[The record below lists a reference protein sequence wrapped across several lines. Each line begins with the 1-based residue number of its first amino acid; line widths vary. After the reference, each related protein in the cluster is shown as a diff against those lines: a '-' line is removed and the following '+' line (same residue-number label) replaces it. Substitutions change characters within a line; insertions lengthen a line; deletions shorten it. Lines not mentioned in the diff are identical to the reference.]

1 VTWAKEKEKVLNENL
16 MERVLNRDNLME
28 AYKRVKANG
37 GAPGIDGM
45 SVQAFNDHAR
55 DHWPVIADKLRTGE
69 YLPGAIRGVSIP
81 KPQGGERL
89 LGIPNV
95 QDRVIQQALSQVL
108 SPIFEAEFSTNSYG
122 YRPGRSAHDAIEAAR
137 DYVLSGKTW
146 VVDIDISAFFDE
158 VEHDRLMA
166 KIGRKVRDKQVLKL
180 IGRYLRAPMQRNG
193 RQEKRVRGTPQG
205 GPLSPLLANI
215 YLDDLDKELERR
227 GLSFCRYADDS
238 VIFVGSERSGERVLE
253 SLSAWIAK
261 HLKLRVNAN
270 KSGVRR
276 PWNGKFLG
284 FRINSDGRIGV
295 AQASLDK
302 LKDQVRRC
310 WDAQT
315 SLKLEERIA
324 DWQQFIRGW
333 WNYFK
338 ICQVMRPIRVL
349 ESWIRRHMRKY
360 FWQRWHNR
368 RGRMNALRRLKAKPR
383 YLAKAA
389 GSSGTWRMARSP
401 LLHDVLN
408 NARLKRWGLW
418 VPSDFAT
425 A

>member
-1 VTWAKEKEKVLNENL
+1 MLNENV

-69 YLPGAIRGVSIP
+69 YLPGAVRGVSIP

-108 SPIFEAEFSTNSYG
+108 SPIFEAEFSANSYG
-122 YRPGRSAHDAIEAAR
+122 YRPGRRTHDAIEAAR

-205 GPLSPLLANI
+205 GPLSPLLANL
-215 YLDDLDKELERR
+215 YLDDLDKELEQR

-261 HLKLRVNAN
+261 LLKLRINAN